1 MTAAVFNLQ
10 AKAHNSRVLAA
21 HTRTMRD
28 ARDSG
33 AMQPLRAAG
42 ENTVQTNYTAEQLA
56 NLLGASTATH
66 AGVSVTEDIAMRVAT
81 VYACVG
87 LIAGA
92 IATLPMHIYERA
104 GNERRRS
111 EGHEYW
117 WMLNEQPCDG
127 YSAATAWETL
137 MMNKLVY
144 GDGIARILRPS
155 QLSSRAIGWKPY
167 HRHHAQ
173 PYRAADKSVRYRFYE
188 EDGTIID
195 ANQADVI
202 HLPSLGFDGVS
213 SPSPIT
219 HYARETIGALL
230 AAERFSSKVFT
241 SGGTFD
247 FALKTPAKLSKDQAD
262 ALLASIT
269 ARSAAD
275 PGTRVPLILSG
286 GLESAGN
293 ISMAAKDT
301 EIMAARLFGVQ
312 EICRMYGV
320 PPSMV
325 GHTDKTTSW
334 GSGIEH
340 LGIGFVRYTLQR
352 HLTSIAQ
359 EFNRK
364 LWPVRARYFVEHLTA
379 ALERGDL
386 KTRFEAYRIAVGRA
400 GEQGWMSAD
409 EVRRIENMPPGENLS
424 LNNPNPGGA
433 NAQPSDPAAG

>member
-21 HTRTMRD
+21 HGRTMRD

-33 AMQPLRAAG
+33 ALQPLRAAG

-56 NLLGASTATH
+56 SLLGASTATH
-66 AGVSVTEDIAMRVAT
+66 AGVSVTEDVAMRVAT

-92 IATLPMHIYERA
+92 IATLPLHIYERA
-104 GNERRRS
+104 GNERRRA
-111 EGHEYW
+111 EHEYW

-127 YSAATAWETL
+127 YSAATAWEAL
-137 MMNKLVY
+137 MLNKLVY

-155 QLSSRAIGWKPY
+155 MLSSRAIGWKPY
-167 HRHHAQ
+167 HRLHAQ
-173 PYRAADKSVRYRFYE
+173 PYRATDGVLRYRLL
-188 EDGTIID
+188 EDDGSISVVD
-195 ANQADVI
+195 QADII

-230 AAERFSSKVFT
+230 AAERYSSKVFT
-241 SGGTFD
+241 SGGTHD
-247 FALKTPAKLSKDQAD
+247 FALKTPAKLTKEQAD

-269 ARSAAD
+269 ARANAD

-286 GLESAGN
+286 GLEGAGN
-293 ISMAAKDT
+293 ISMNAKDT

-364 LWPVRARYFVEHLTA
+364 LWPTRPRYFVEHLTA

-386 KTRFEAYRIAVGRA
+386 KTRFEAYRVALGRA
-400 GEQGWMSAD
+400 GEQPWMLPD
-409 EVRRIENMPPGENLS
+409 EVRRIENMPPAEG
-424 LNNPNPGGA
+424 LNNTNNGGA
-433 NAQPSDPAAG
+433 NAQPTDPTAG